1 MKNLFLSIIFLVFY
15 ANSSLAEPTQN
26 ITENQT
32 YRIYPSYDEQLEQLY
47 SMLGGLHSL
56 SNICFNKNQQ
66 WRNFAQSL
74 ASSENLNPIRRTKL
88 FAAFN
93 TSYRVFTTT
102 YQTCT
107 DSARQAYALYKKQG
121 KQLAINLLNKLAY
134 TEK

>member
-1 MKNLFLSIIFLVFY
+1 
-15 ANSSLAEPTQN
+15 
-26 ITENQT
+26 
-32 YRIYPSYDEQLEQLY
+32 
-47 SMLGGLHSL
+47 MLGGLHSL